1 MDLAELAALTA
12 RAEDAVERMYERSGG
27 AGAYSEAK
35 DSFADAIGL
44 AKKLGLDAEA
54 RKLEARLAEV
64 KAVFRSQLG

>member
-1 MDLAELAALTA
+1 MDELQAIVAK
-12 RAEDAVERMYERSGG
+12 AEDAVERMYERSGG

-35 DSFADAIGL
+35 DYFRDAIVL
-44 AKKLGLDAEA
+44 ARKLGKEGEA